1 MRRAN
6 AQLQSDRRAE
16 ILAAAQRCFVRSGFH
31 GASMQDICAEA
42 GMSPGNLYRYFPS
55 KEALIAGIAERDRAE
70 VAQQFAS
77 ADLSHG
83 LFAVLEG
90 LAHHHFAVR
99 PDEQVLLCTEVMSEA
114 RRNPEIARI
123 SAAFDGDVRKW
134 LLDLLRA
141 AAARG
146 DIPGDV
152 DFDGVVT
159 MLMIIADGVWWRRAL
174 EPDFDP
180 KAVLPIFMDVT
191 RHMLRG
197 RPKSVADIRTRA
209 AKREPRA
216 LENEENSR

>member
-197 RPKSVADIRTRA
+197 RPKSVADIKTRA

-216 LENEENSR
+216 PENEENSR